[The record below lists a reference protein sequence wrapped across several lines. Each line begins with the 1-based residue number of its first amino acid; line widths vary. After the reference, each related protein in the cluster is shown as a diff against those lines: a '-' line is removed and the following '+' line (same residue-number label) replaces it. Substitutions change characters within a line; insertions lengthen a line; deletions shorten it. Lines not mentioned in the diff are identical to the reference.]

1 MSKISLEQ
9 RLYKSAWRRAKYR
22 NNPEYRERERAYAR
36 EYYRIHHSKKKEE
49 GDD

>member
-9 RLYKSAWRRAKYR
+9 RLYKAAWKRAKYR
-22 NNPEYRERERAYAR
+22 DNPEYRERERAYAR
-36 EYYRIHHSKKKEE
+36 EYYRRHHSKKKEE